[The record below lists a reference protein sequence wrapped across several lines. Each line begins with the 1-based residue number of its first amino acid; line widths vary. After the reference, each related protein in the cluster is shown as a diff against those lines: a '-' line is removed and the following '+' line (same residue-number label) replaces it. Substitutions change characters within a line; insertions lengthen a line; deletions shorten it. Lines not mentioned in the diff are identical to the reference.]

1 MGSFSP
7 LREVRVQRAPP
18 KHGKASVVAQL
29 FVKGRA
35 GPRLCVKHSIGYETA
50 EAERMFFVF
59 DAASER
65 DRLNTH
71 FKFEGS
77 DHDD

>member
-1 MGSFSP
+1 MGSFSL
-7 LREVRVQRAPP
+7 LRAVRVERVPP
-18 KHGKASVVAQL
+18 KHGKASVAAQL
-29 FVKGRA
+29 FVKGHA
-35 GPRLCVKHSIGYETA
+35 GPRLGVKRSIGYETA
-50 EAERMFFVF
+50 EAEQMFFVF

-65 DRLNTH
+65 DRLNTQ

>member
-1 MGSFSP
+1 MP
-7 LREVRVQRAPP
+7 Q
-18 KHGKASVVAQL
+18 KHGKASVAAQL

-35 GPRLCVKHSIGYETA
+35 GQRLCVKRSIGYETA
-50 EAERMFFVF
+50 EAEQMFFVF

-65 DRLNTH
+65 NCLNTQ